1 MYAFRHN
8 RLPAGI
14 TPERTLREVADIV
27 GLSVSRV
34 KQIES
39 DALRKMRHYL
49 DTEPELCREL
59 EEALS

>member
-1 MYAFRHN
+1 MHPFPHN

-14 TPERTLREVADIV
+14 TPHRTLREVAEIV

-39 DALRKMRHYL
+39 DALRKMRRYL
-49 DTEPELCREL
+49 DETPELRDEL
-59 EEALS
+59 EEALT